1 MDKAMPPL
9 SLSQTQFEVIMES
22 LEHIFKVL
30 DGVDYNCDSNDP
42 KNCKKTA
49 PYAIGYTRES
59 VKNLMETV
67 QAIHINN

>member
-30 DGVDYNCDSNDP
+30 DGVD
-42 KNCKKTA
+42 CKKTA

-59 VKNLMETV
+59 VKNLIETV

>member
-1 MDKAMPPL
+1 
-9 SLSQTQFEVIMES
+9 MES

-59 VKNLMETV
+59 VKNLIETV